1 VTFFVFSNALSIL
14 SNSAAVVL
22 GPRIFREAMTTGNR
36 KSGLAS
42 LGPISWGTHLCHFYE
57 TRNELLSVTANF
69 LQAGLAQREVG
80 VWVAPALLGPDKAR
94 HMLTR
99 AVPALAEYID
109 SGQLQI
115 LDGAQLYAP
124 SRTGFNGSATV
135 GLWSAAI
142 NDALGR
148 GFEGLRVAGDAVC
161 NENTDWAA
169 LLDYEATLKHRLA
182 VVGLCTYCVQGL
194 RAAQTRQIERLHD
207 ATVAPSSAECVD
219 RAAPKVG
226 RRAIPVEPQQVGVEP
241 QQTAALGESS
251 IEAAQQFA
259 VGPMIGHEIRNAIT
273 PLGLLARLLNTQY
286 GHDEQLTRYALVL
299 SRQANLLGQLAQQL
313 MAPAHAQCASSLE
326 SEGEVVVDARPAQ
339 PAQSAHVN
347 VDDLLAHCIQVAEAG
362 VPGHLPI
369 NLAKSAAPLLVRGDF
384 CKLTQVFVNV
394 MVNALK
400 YSAPTDAVSVMAA
413 RAGCSCYISVRDNGI
428 GITPRELKTIFQP
441 YTRGLE
447 GRALGVSGLGL
458 GLSVVR
464 EIVASCGGTVEA
476 FSEGPGTG
484 AEFVVRL
491 PLANLPISA
500 PVNVSGRPTWE
511 PGKC

>member
-1 VTFFVFSNALSIL
+1 
-14 SNSAAVVL
+14 
-22 GPRIFREAMTTGNR
+22 MTTGNR
-36 KSGLAS
+36 KSGIAS

-99 AVPALAEYID
+99 AMPALTEYID

-169 LLDYEATLKHRLA
+169 LLDYEATLKHKLA
-182 VVGLCTYCVQGL
+182 ASPIVGLCTYCVQGL
-194 RAAQTRQIERLHD
+194 RAAQTREIERLHD
-207 ATVAPSSAECVD
+207 AAVAPSPAEFVD
-219 RAAPKVG
+219 RTASKVG
-226 RRAIPVEPQQVGVEP
+226 RRAIPSVEPQQVSGETR
-241 QQTAALGESS
+241 QTTVLSESS
-251 IEAAQQFA
+251 IEATHQFA

-299 SRQANLLGQLAQQL
+299 SRQASLLGQLAQQL
-313 MAPAHAQCASSLE
+313 MAPAHIPCANSLE
-326 SEGEVVVDARPAQ
+326 SEGELVVDARPAQ
-339 PAQSAHVN
+339 SGHVD
-347 VDDLLAHCIQVAEAG
+347 VDDLLAHCIQVAQAG

-369 NLAKSAAPLLVRGDF
+369 NLAKSVTPILVRGDF

-400 YSAPTDAVSVMAA
+400 YSSPTDAVSVTAA

-428 GITPRELKTIFQP
+428 GITSRELKTIFKL
-441 YTRGLE
+441 YARGLE
-447 GRALGVSGLGL
+447 GRALGVEGLGL

-464 EIVASCGGTVEA
+464 DIVVSCGGTVEA

-484 AEFVVRL
+484 SEFVVRL
-491 PLANLPISA
+491 PLAKPPISA
-500 PVNVSGRPTWE
+500 PENEDAFDANVRDEVCVAQADAGAVQVLTNL
-511 PGKC
+511 

>member
-1 VTFFVFSNALSIL
+1 
-14 SNSAAVVL
+14 
-22 GPRIFREAMTTGNR
+22 MTTGNR
-36 KSGLAS
+36 KSGIAS

-99 AVPALAEYID
+99 AMPALTEYID
-109 SGQLQI
+109 AGQLQI

-135 GLWSAAI
+135 GVWSAAV

-169 LLDYEATLKHRLA
+169 LLDYEATLKHKLA
-182 VVGLCTYCVQGL
+182 ASPIVGLCTYCVQGL
-194 RAAQTRQIERLHD
+194 RAAQTREIGRLHD
-207 ATVAPSSAECVD
+207 ATVAPSPAELVA
-219 RAAPKVG
+219 RPAPKVG
-226 RRAIPVEPQQVGVEP
+226 RLAIPSVEPRQVSSETQPG
-241 QQTAALGESS
+241 AALSESS
-251 IEAAQQFA
+251 IEAAHQFA

-273 PLGLLARLLNTQY
+273 PLSLLARLLNTQY
-286 GHDEQLTRYALVL
+286 RHDEQLTRYALVL

-313 MAPAHAQCASSLE
+313 MAPAHIRCSGSLE
-326 SEGEVVVDARPAQ
+326 AGGDPEVDARPAQ
-339 PAQSAHVN
+339 AGHVD
-347 VDDLLAHCIQVAEAG
+347 VDDLLAHCIQVAQAG

-369 NLAKSAAPLLVRGDF
+369 DLARSAAPLFVLGDF

-400 YSAPTDAVSVMAA
+400 YSSPTDTVSVTAA
-413 RAGCSCYISVRDNGI
+413 RAGCFCYISVRDNGI
-428 GITPRELKTIFQP
+428 GIAPRELKTIFEP

-447 GRALGVSGLGL
+447 GRALGVEGRGL

-464 EIVASCGGTVEA
+464 EIVAGCGGTVEA
-476 FSEGPGTG
+476 FSAGPGTG
-484 AEFVVRL
+484 SEFIVRL
-491 PLANLPISA
+491 PLVKSPISA
-500 PVNVSGRPTWE
+500 PENEDAFDAHVRGEVCVGQANAGAAQVLTNL
-511 PGKC
+511 

>member
-1 VTFFVFSNALSIL
+1 
-14 SNSAAVVL
+14 
-22 GPRIFREAMTTGNR
+22 MTTGNR
-36 KSGLAS
+36 KSGLTS

-69 LQAGLAQREVG
+69 LQAGLAQREAG

-109 SGQLQI
+109 SGQLRI

-161 NENTDWAA
+161 NEHTDWAA

-182 VVGLCTYCVQGL
+182 GSPIVGLCTYCVQGL

-207 ATVAPSSAECVD
+207 ATVAPSSTECVD

-226 RRAIPVEPQQVGVEP
+226 RRAIPVEPQQLGGVSQQVGGEP
-241 QQTAALGESS
+241 QQAAALAETS
-251 IEAAQQFA
+251 IEAAKQFA

-326 SEGEVVVDARPAQ
+326 SEGEVVVNAQPAQ
-339 PAQSAHVN
+339 PAQPAHVN

-400 YSAPTDAVSVMAA
+400 YSSPTDAVSVMAA
-413 RAGCSCYISVRDNGI
+413 RAGRFCYISVRDNGI
-428 GITPRELKTIFQP
+428 GIAPRELKTIFNP

-447 GRALGVSGLGL
+447 GRALGVNGLGL

-484 AEFVVRL
+484 SEFVVRL
-491 PLANLPISA
+491 PLANLPINA
-500 PVNVSGRPTWE
+500 PVNEDAFEANV
-511 PGKC
+511 PGEVCAGLADMGAGQVLTGL